1 MWKAHHFMDATN
13 AVLLPS
19 SSILFFFFW
28 SSHVPIFS
36 ILHPVSLK
44 ISRVTIL
51 NFCGICV
58 ACLKA
63 GSCRSSKTH
72 TLESSR
78 RMLALNIDVLL
89 VDSGESWSKAMANA
103 ASRPPNPTSSQMP
116 TCIMCKL
123 SGKHRNVSAR
133 PCCSG
138 SQHCDE
144 GMNTRCASADHRR
157 FVEKTGGENGETQA
171 PA

>member
-19 SSILFFFFW
+19 RSIVFFLYLRMSQSSP
-28 SSHVPIFS
+28 SST
-36 ILHPVSLK
+36 LSLK

-123 SGKHRNVSAR
+123 SGKHRNVSVR

-138 SQHCDE
+138 SQNCDE
-144 GMNTRCASADHRR
+144 WRNTRCASADHHR
-157 FVEKTGGENGETQA
+157 FVEKTGGENGEIQA